1 MVDLSEMQHDARF
14 VHSMNASVRNLDK
27 GRICEVLSHMGEC
40 LSSRKMNRKI
50 AVVAGIIFDYEIDQ
64 VFYAQELSDTINRKY
79 LRVNGRIGVNSV
91 ANILKY
97 TTTWGLTQAIPVPIR
112 RVDDK
117 RTPGTKYRRLK

>member
-1 MVDLSEMQHDARF
+1 MVDLSEKQHDARF

-27 GRICEVLSHMGEC
+27 GRICEVLSVMGEC

-50 AVVAGIIFDYEIDQ
+50 AVVAGIIYEYEVGQ
-64 VFYAQELSDTINRKY
+64 FFFAQELCDKINGKY
-79 LRVNGRIGVNSV
+79 LRQNGRIGVNSV

-97 TTTWGLTQAIPVPIR
+97 TTTWGLTEAIPVQIR
-112 RVDDK
+112 RVDEK